1 MSYIVIAAVALT
13 RVSSAAVLRAIRFS
27 SDAHKHFFFEQLNK
41 SGCADCYHQALFYV
55 LGLNADTRQ
64 HINRLFDY
72 KERTIRVE
80 GLNEGWQTSG
90 SQRLCRLAFNLWNG
104 YAEPGEE
111 CSSTP
116 YNLFDCGYAPYMLD
130 GIRLRYPEYCRDL
143 DEKGQAR

>member
-1 MSYIVIAAVALT
+1 MSNLH
-13 RVSSAAVLRAIRFS
+13 FS

-41 SGCADCYHQALFYV
+41 SGSADCYHQALFYV

-72 KERTIRVE
+72 KERSIRVE

-130 GIRLRYPEYCRDL
+130 AIRLRYPEYCRDL